1 MGERPKIKPKLT
13 TADTVFEIL
22 GWILVFAVWAFTIV
36 KYASLPEIIPIH
48 YNLAG
53 EADRFGGKANI
64 LTLPLIATVLFI
76 GMTIL
81 NKYPHI
87 FNYPT
92 RINKDNALRQYT
104 IATRMVRYLKFSV
117 VLIFGLLAVETVRN
131 AESQPS
137 ELNVW
142 FLPLTLGIIFVPTI
156 YYIMKSI

>member
-1 MGERPKIKPKLT
+1 
-13 TADTVFEIL
+13 
-22 GWILVFAVWAFTIV
+22 
-36 KYASLPEIIPIH
+36 
-48 YNLAG
+48 
-53 EADRFGGKANI
+53 
-64 LTLPLIATVLFI
+64 TVLFI